1 MSLKKNVIQIWKSK
15 GQIFEGLMNNIFK
28 KEDVEE
34 IAEHRLGVCKAC
46 TLYDE
51 SGKGCAVPGTQPC

>member
-51 SGKGCAVPGTQPC
+51 IGRAHV